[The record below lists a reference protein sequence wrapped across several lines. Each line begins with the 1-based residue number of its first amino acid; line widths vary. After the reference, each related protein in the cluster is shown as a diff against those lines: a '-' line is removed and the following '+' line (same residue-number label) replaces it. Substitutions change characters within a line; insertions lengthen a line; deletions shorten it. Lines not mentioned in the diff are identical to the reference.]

1 VGTIQRVLIEGE
13 SRKNHTQWQGR
24 TSSNH
29 VAVFPKQNKTKG
41 EYVNVLIERCTSGT
55 LIGKMV
61 D

>member
-1 VGTIQRVLIEGE
+1 LIEGE
-13 SRKNHTQWQGR
+13 SRKNNTQWQGR

-55 LIGKMV
+55 LIGKIV